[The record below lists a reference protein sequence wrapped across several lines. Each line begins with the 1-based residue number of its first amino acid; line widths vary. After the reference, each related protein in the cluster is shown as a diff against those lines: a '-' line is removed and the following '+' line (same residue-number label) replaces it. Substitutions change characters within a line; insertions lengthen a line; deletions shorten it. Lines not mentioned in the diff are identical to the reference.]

1 MAEHKGVAG
10 VNTYKWGFKLTCNWK
25 GPTLQDLE

>member
-10 VNTYKWGFKLTCNWK
+10 VDPCKWGLLLACNWK